1 MKSYGKQM
9 LFFNFKNPK
18 VSLTNLNQITGSQ
31 NLNQNQ
37 CPVFYWVIYL
47 CRINATSMKKII
59 YLIAI
64 SIITLTACKNETT
77 AVDAALAAQIETFE
91 SLKNEAMEVHDEIM
105 PKMGELMELKG
116 EITEKAEAGEL
127 SDQTAISSTAEELKA
142 SHDGMMTWMKD
153 YSEKFPYG
161 DPTPETK
168 EVMEEKMPILEQEVK
183 EIKNLRDKTMK
194 AIESA
199 KALLNK

>member
-1 MKSYGKQM
+1 
-9 LFFNFKNPK
+9 
-18 VSLTNLNQITGSQ
+18 
-31 NLNQNQ
+31 
-37 CPVFYWVIYL
+37 
-47 CRINATSMKKII
+47 MKKTI

-64 SIITLTACKNETT
+64 AVLTLTSCKKEVTEEEK
-77 AVDAALAAQIETFE
+77 ALATQIETYDA
-91 SLKNEAMEVHDEIM
+91 LMAEAMEVHDEIM

-142 SHDGMMTWMKD
+142 SHNGMMTWMKD

-161 DPTPETK
+161 DPSPETK
-168 EVMEEKMPILEQEVK
+168 EAIDKKMPVLEQEVE

-194 AIESA
+194 AIDNA

>member
-1 MKSYGKQM
+1 MK
-9 LFFNFKNPK
+9 NA
-18 VSLTNLNQITGSQ
+18 
-31 NLNQNQ
+31 
-37 CPVFYWVIYL
+37 IY
-47 CRINATSMKKII
+47 I
-59 YLIAI
+59 IAI
-64 SIITLTACKNETT
+64 AMLTLTSCKNEAT
-77 AVDAALAAQIETFE
+77 AEENALATQIEAYDALMT
-91 SLKNEAMEVHDEIM
+91 EAMEVHDEIM

-161 DPTPETK
+161 DPSPETK
-168 EVMEEKMPILEQEVK
+168 EAIDKKMPVLEQEVE
-183 EIKNLRDKTMK
+183 EIKNLRDKTMQ
-194 AIESA
+194 AIDNA